1 MGLKKVGQDS
11 ATKQQQQE
19 ITEPYFLKSLVVKL
33 INLLRLFRLIFHMV
47 RTKKNRFF
55 SFCLSFL
62 LLIILLIIY
71 HSGDVLF

>member
-47 RTKKNRFF
+47 RTKKKIGFF
-55 SFCLSFL
+55 PFALVFCC
-62 LLIILLIIY
+62 
-71 HSGDVLF
+71 